1 MKGYNVNE
9 HLSAEENAH
18 SVAYTSLVDENLLD
32 ALVRISAFVFV
43 LLTNTRKIKLIIIS
57 SQLFSWFADAD
68 NFLGAT
74 RKAYSSLLSFPS
86 RYFLPI
92 QMRKNAVQRVQ
103 KYGGTVES
111 GALVKAENTKVNNR

>member
-1 MKGYNVNE
+1 MQGN
-9 HLSAEENAH
+9 
-18 SVAYTSLVDENLLD
+18 YTDCNMPV
-32 ALVRISAFVFV
+32 
-43 LLTNTRKIKLIIIS
+43 S

-74 RKAYSSLLSFPS
+74 RKTYSNLLSFPS

-92 QMRKNAVQRVQ
+92 QMRKTAVQRVQ

-111 GALVKAENTKVNNR
+111 GALVKADNTKVNIGDLSMLG